1 MLQVYWRNSKL
12 KFKIFAEL
20 HQIEKH
26 AACRYAYKM
35 KMLTNFCRNHI
46 FSTKIQLKLCYP
58 IGTIFFRLFY
68 TSAVVVRK
76 LLRIFVNN
84 FYFLFWIF
92 KHATFNDFPL
102 RLHHFNV

>member
-46 FSTKIQLKLCYP
+46 FSTEIQLKLCYP
-58 IGTIFFRLFY
+58 IGTIFSDYSTHQQLWSGNY
-68 TSAVVVRK
+68 YVSS
-76 LLRIFVNN
+76 
-84 FYFLFWIF
+84 
-92 KHATFNDFPL
+92 
-102 RLHHFNV
+102 